1 MGAVDPP
8 RELVER
14 IADVL
19 IGFDVAARGRR
30 DLEQINAR
38 VPVRML
44 VEEALVTEEAFG
56 EPLRI
61 IDQVD
66 ADDQAAADPALAHAL
81 LHVAGGG
88 AACAGDEILRVDSD
102 RAGAR
107 LARAPAD
114 GQRGDRKS
122 TRLNSK

>member
-61 IDQVD
+61 IEPVEP
-66 ADDQAAADPALAHAL
+66 DDQAAADPALAYAL
-81 LHVAGGG
+81 LHGAGGG
-88 AACAGDEILRVDSD
+88 AACAGDAILRVDSE
-102 RAGAR
+102 
-107 LARAPAD
+107 
-114 GQRGDRKS
+114 RG
-122 TRLNSK
+122 N

>member
-1 MGAVDPP
+1 MRISDWSSDVCSSDLPVDIRMGAVDPP

-44 VEEALVTEEAFG
+44 VEEALVTEERSEEHTSELQSLMRTSYAVFCLKTIKKKQ
-56 EPLRI
+56 EY
-61 IDQVD
+61 
-66 ADDQAAADPALAHAL
+66 
-81 LHVAGGG
+81 AG
-88 AACAGDEILRVDSD
+88 
-102 RAGAR
+102 
-107 LARAPAD
+107 
-114 GQRGDRKS
+114 
-122 TRLNSK
+122 

>member
-61 IDQVD
+61 IEPVD
-66 ADDQAAADPALAHAL
+66 ADDQPAAAPALAHAL
-81 LHVAGGG
+81 LHVAGRG
-88 AACAGDEILRVDSD
+88 ASCAGDDILRVASD
-102 RAGAR
+102 RAGVRA
-107 LARAPAD
+107 ARAPPA
-114 GQRGDRKS
+114 GQRVVRP
-122 TRLNSK
+122 

>member
-1 MGAVDPP
+1 MRISDWRSDVCSSDLRVARIAPVDVADRHPVDIRMGAVDPP

-61 IDQVD
+61 IEPVD
-66 ADDQAAADPALAHAL
+66 ADD
-81 LHVAGGG
+81 
-88 AACAGDEILRVDSD
+88 
-102 RAGAR
+102 
-107 LARAPAD
+107 PAD
-114 GQRGDRKS
+114 RKGV
-122 TRLNSK
+122 R

>member
-61 IDQVD
+61 IEPVD

-88 AACAGDEILRVDSD
+88 ARSAERRVGKEGGGTCRSRGWACH
-102 RAGAR
+102 
-107 LARAPAD
+107 
-114 GQRGDRKS
+114 
-122 TRLNSK
+122 

>member
-1 MGAVDPP
+1 MRISDWSSDVCSSDLPVDIRMGAVDPP

-61 IDQVD
+61 IEPVA
-66 ADDQAAADPALAHAL
+66 ADDQAAANPVQTGRPAGRERE
-81 LHVAGGG
+81 VKAGKIPGVGG
-88 AACAGDEILRVDSD
+88 
-102 RAGAR
+102 
-107 LARAPAD
+107 
-114 GQRGDRKS
+114 
-122 TRLNSK
+122 

>member
-1 MGAVDPP
+1 MIRRPPRSTRTDTLFPYTTLFRSDRHPVDIRMGAVDPP

-61 IDQVD
+61 IEPVD
-66 ADDQAAADPALAHAL
+66 A
-81 LHVAGGG
+81 
-88 AACAGDEILRVDSD
+88 
-102 RAGAR
+102 
-107 LARAPAD
+107 
-114 GQRGDRKS
+114 DRKS
-122 TRLNSK
+122 TRLNSSH